1 MTLQTKAVL
10 LHANFSIPAGRKV
23 DKDISDKIADDYSV
37 TGGRAQSGNFNKM
50 AIALSYLRPFMD
62 TKREVEKKIKSIALP
77 YLHDNDKM
85 YILPNVKIM
94 DFAKVWRKAASD
106 WDSNINQ
113 LKMGKYNE
121 AVDEAR
127 KRLND
132 QGGMFKEADYPDA
145 EDFASKFKMEKFM
158 RPIPDAHSMGFLTSL
173 SQLEAEGIRKEMKE
187 SMEESME
194 TAKECLFSRIY
205 KQMYELRNILGGEN
219 PRIFEARM
227 DGVKQLIESIKDL
240 NFTDDERLEEIRT
253 IMRDELYLD
262 ASQLRG
268 DLVRQDEAI
277 DSANKVIKKV
287 GGYDTGG
294 LSSYVENDN
303 VMEKI
308 YGYRS

>member
-10 LHANFSIPAGRKV
+10 LHATFSIPSGRKV
-23 DKDISDKIADDYSV
+23 DKAISDKVADDYSV
-37 TGGRAQSGNFNKM
+37 SGGRTQSGNFNKI

-62 TKREVEKKIKSIALP
+62 IKRTVEREIESITLP
-77 YLHDNDKM
+77 YLHENDKM
-85 YILPNVKIM
+85 YILPNGKIM

>member
-10 LHANFSIPAGRKV
+10 LHATFSIPSGRKV
-23 DKDISDKIADDYSV
+23 DKAISDKVADDYSV
-37 TGGRAQSGNFNKM
+37 SGGRAQSGNFNKI
-50 AIALSYLRPFMD
+50 AIAISYLRPFMD
-62 TKREVEKKIKSIALP
+62 VKRTVEREIESMTLP
-77 YLHDNDKM
+77 YLHENDKM
-85 YILPNVKIM
+85 YILPNGKIM

-106 WDSNINQ
+106 WGSNINE
-113 LKMGKYNE
+113 LRFGKYKE
-121 AVDEAR
+121 AIDEAR

-132 QGGMFKEADYPDA
+132 QGGMFKETDYPDA

-158 RPIPDAHSMGFLTSL
+158 RPIPDVHGMGFLTSL

-205 KQMYELRNILGGEN
+205 KQMDELRNILGGEN

-227 DGVKQLIESIKDL
+227 DGVKQLIESIEDL
-240 NFTDDERLEEIRT
+240 NFTDDERLEDIRT
-253 IMRDELYLD
+253 IMRDELYLNAD
-262 ASQLRG
+262 QLRG
-268 DLVRQDEAI
+268 DGVRQDEAI
-277 DSANKVIKKV
+277 ASANKVIKKV
-287 GGYDTGG
+287 GGYDIGG
-294 LSSYVENDN
+294 LSAYGEHDN